1 MDLPLNHIDRSIF
14 SKDGYVLQLKDN
26 ISGKILLAFDPT
38 PELITS
44 GDYVGLVR
52 IGTEK
57 SLIMRITSDY
67 EFETLSRKVLL
78 NATQQKL
85 KEMHIILYELGMF
98 LKDGDLATV
107 GRTTVKPIIVN
118 DELRYQLYHPVA

>member
-14 SKDGYVLQLKDN
+14 SKVGYVLQLKDN

-38 PELITS
+38 PELITC